1 MSSIASRGPHSSQ
14 MMRARR
20 SYSKAANL
28 WASERAVLSRQL
40 FSLEGT
46 IDQSASQ
53 SRRVRSR
60 RIFKGVTRGR
70 LQGGSRAFRCKNTDV
85 KRPRG
90 WPPARSARGRVRFEK
105 AASAMRFPCLLG
117 LRAAG
122 ATGGMPMYATSFNPT
137 YTSVDVYI
145 NHQSTAS
152 APSPA
157 HRTCTES
164 HPLLP
169 SHPSTGLRDARH
181 HILPQSAGGSA
192 TWQHGQ
198 THAHAVIS
206 RRALCTVPGRDRMP
220 RCSMSRRSSQS

>member
-1 MSSIASRGPHSSQ
+1 MKLRCTLKCDAMCMDAYETWTMNRSWKNLVEDDSMSSIASRGPHSSQ

-40 FSLEGT
+40 FSLEGA

-117 LRAAG
+117 LLTLYPPYPFPG
-122 ATGGMPMYATSFNPT
+122 TG
-137 YTSVDVYI
+137 
-145 NHQSTAS
+145 
-152 APSPA
+152 
-157 HRTCTES
+157 RTVT
-164 HPLLP
+164 
-169 SHPSTGLRDARH
+169 
-181 HILPQSAGGSA
+181 
-192 TWQHGQ
+192 
-198 THAHAVIS
+198 
-206 RRALCTVPGRDRMP
+206 
-220 RCSMSRRSSQS
+220 

>member
-1 MSSIASRGPHSSQ
+1 MPQTPEPLKFRLGMILVHFNG
-14 MMRARR
+14 ARLR
-20 SYSKAANL
+20 VVG
-28 WASERAVLSRQL
+28 VLL
-40 FSLEGT
+40 
-46 IDQSASQ
+46 
-53 SRRVRSR
+53 RV
-60 RIFKGVTRGR
+60 
-70 LQGGSRAFRCKNTDV
+70 
-85 KRPRG
+85 
-90 WPPARSARGRVRFEK
+90 
-105 AASAMRFPCLLG
+105 
-117 LRAAG
+117 AG